1 MVLKNQLW
9 NDARVK
15 KEALTLSET
24 GFKVTILC
32 QPEDGVPRSE
42 EWGEISIR
50 RIPRSGKFK
59 AVFRG
64 VLDTSGDTAA
74 AQKRGLATRL
84 VSILRKN
91 PVKRFLG
98 DMLHSTLYQSRLLY
112 HALLTGADVYHA
124 HDLDTLSV
132 CAAAAWLTGTSY
144 VYDSHELWLE
154 SNRHLAE
161 PSRFVQLMDE
171 FTEKSLIP
179 GAAAVIAVTPG
190 RASVMRSMYRKMVE
204 PTLVANY
211 PPAADPYPSN
221 SETRV
226 SLGAS
231 DESCFLFLY
240 QGVLAPKRGLEQ
252 LIDAALMLRGLRIH
266 VAIVGHD
273 VFGNAIKAYADRVSA
288 EDVVTFHPP
297 VRSEKLHEITGSAD
311 AGLLLFQDS
320 CLNHNLSLPN
330 KLFEYMMSGL
340 PILACSLPEIS
351 EVILRHDCGLLID
364 ASDPVSVADG
374 MRKMAAS
381 RKEAGEQGS
390 RGYKAARSL
399 YTWDNSAE
407 VLKELY
413 RTVLQS

>member
-15 KEALTLSET
+15 KEAITLAGT
-24 GFKVTILC
+24 GLKVTILC
-32 QPEDGVPRSE
+32 QPEEGVPRSE
-42 EWGEISIR
+42 EWGKISVL
-50 RIPRSGKFK
+50 RIHRSGKFK
-59 AVFRG
+59 AAFREA
-64 VLDTSGDTAA
+64 LDSAGDTADTE
-74 AQKRGLATRL
+74 KKNFTTGF
-84 VSILRKN
+84 VSTLRRN

-98 DMLHSTLYQSRLLY
+98 DLLHSTLYQARLLY

-144 VYDSHELWLE
+144 IYDSHELWLE

-171 FTEKSLIP
+171 LTEKSLIT

-190 RASVMRSMYRKMVE
+190 RASVMRSMYRRMVE
-204 PTLVANY
+204 PILVANY
-211 PPAADPYPSN
+211 PPVADPYPCDI
-221 SETRV
+221 ETRI
-226 SLGAS
+226 SLGAL

-252 LIDAALMLRGLRIH
+252 LIDAALMLRGLQIH

-273 VFGNAIKAYADRVSA
+273 VSGNTIRTYAEEKSA
-288 EDVVTFHPP
+288 EDMVTFHPP
-297 VRSEKLHEITGSAD
+297 VPSEKLHEITGSAD

-340 PILACSLPEIS
+340 PVLACSLPEIS
-351 EVILRHDCGLLID
+351 EVIVRHDCGCLID
-364 ASDPVSVADG
+364 ASDPVSIADG
-374 MRKMAAS
+374 MRKMAADK
-381 RKEAGEQGS
+381 KEAAKQGK
-390 RGYKAARSL
+390 RGYKAARSM

-413 RTVLQS
+413 RNVLQ